1 MCTKVALEQLSRLIY
16 FTGLSFFVFMEDL
29 KFGVL
34 NTKMTKK
41 HGTFHLYVDIVG
53 NMVKDKS
60 YDPQV
65 YANKHQLK

>member
-1 MCTKVALEQLSRLIY
+1 MGI
-16 FTGLSFFVFMEDL
+16 SFFAFMEDL

-34 NTKMTKK
+34 NTRMTDK
-41 HGTFHLYVDIVG
+41 HGTFHLYVDISKD
-53 NMVKDKS
+53 MVKGKA

>member
-1 MCTKVALEQLSRLIY
+1 MGNWIFA
-16 FTGLSFFVFMEDL
+16 FMEDL

-34 NTKMTKK
+34 NTKMTDK
-41 HGTFHLYVDIVG
+41 HGTFHLYVDISG
-53 NMVKDKS
+53 NVVKNKV